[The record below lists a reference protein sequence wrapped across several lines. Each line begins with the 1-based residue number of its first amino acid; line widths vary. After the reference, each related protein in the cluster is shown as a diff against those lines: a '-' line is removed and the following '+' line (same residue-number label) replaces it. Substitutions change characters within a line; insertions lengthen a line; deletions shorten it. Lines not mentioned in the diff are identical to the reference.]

1 LIGPKLYEA
10 NWIDLT
16 RAGHIANVQCVE
28 VWCDMTP
35 EFYGEYLKAT
45 STNRKQLLYVMN
57 PNKFRACQFLVRY
70 HEQRGDKIIVFSDL
84 VYALKMYATKMNKHF
99 IYGPTSND
107 ERMKIFQLFRQHK
120 DVNVVFISKVGDN
133 AIDLPE
139 ATVVIQISSHYGSR
153 RQEAQ
158 RLGRIL
164 RPKGRTDPNEPNAFY
179 YSLVSKDTDEMFY
192 STKRQQFLIDQG
204 YSFKVI
210 SKLEDMADPA
220 SPLDY
225 QSKEEQLKLLRTVLD
240 VDETEGAEEMLKRDD
255 DDVTAYTE
263 ARYSI
268 KRKLS
273 STRVEGNMSSLSGV
287 EDMAYMEIRS
297 EERPNKK
304 QAGHKH
310 TLFRK
315 RFEAKKK

>member
-1 LIGPKLYEA
+1 
-10 NWIDLT
+10 
-16 RAGHIANVQCVE
+16 
-28 VWCDMTP
+28 
-35 EFYGEYLKAT
+35 
-45 STNRKQLLYVMN
+45 
-57 PNKFRACQFLVRY
+57 
-70 HEQRGDKIIVFSDL
+70 
-84 VYALKMYATKMNKHF
+84 MNKHF

-240 VDETEGAEEMLKRDD
+240 VDETEGAEEMLKRDE
-255 DDVTAYTE
+255 DDVTTYAE
-263 ARYSI
+263 ARFSTG

-273 STRVEGNMSSLSGV
+273 STRAEGNMSSLSGV

-297 EERPNKK
+297 DERPTKK

-310 TLFRK
+310 NLFKK
-315 RFEAKKK
+315 RFEANLKKK